1 MNSKDTP
8 LHTVLFGMFPN
19 AMKALARHSKFGSDK
34 HNPGEPLHWAFDK
47 STAHA
52 ECLCSHLAQAAT
64 VDPETG
70 ESHTVAAFWRAAAL
84 LETEL
89 VRGGATPGFAVKF
102 AQAVESDEASWV
114 VQFNSDP
121 SVYGGQWTPSSAMS
135 GTFSSKT
142 AADAAIDAY
151 CKREGYE
158 SDRHE
163 WRSVK
168 VSP

>member
-52 ECLCSHLAQAAT
+52 ECLCSHLAQAGT
-64 VDPETG
+64 IDPETG

-89 VRGGATPGFAVKF
+89 VRGGAKPGFAVKF
-102 AQAVESDEASWV
+102 AEASAERWV
-114 VQFNSDP
+114 VKQGHGLLRSKKCP
-121 SVYGGQWTPSSAMS
+121 LEYPSSL
-135 GTFSSKT
+135 
-142 AADAAIDAY
+142 DAWEAINNHGDPDVQY
-151 CKREGYE
+151 FVEQL
-158 SDRHE
+158 
-163 WRSVK
+163 
-168 VSP
+168 P